1 MDLVTLLETT
11 QNADRIF
18 NGWLVNHHRLETA
31 LKSGVSMV
39 TAAESGSIAAEV
51 AGSPEAMAAGL
62 SPAAAAAAHTGAVI
76 INGGWHHPKAYPF
89 SMEFTI
95 VADGGTFEYS
105 SAGRPLT
112 LYGANGEAQ
121 ALETPEKDFFQE
133 ELEYFMDCVT
143 NGHRPERCL
152 PEESAAAVKLT
163 RWMVESRSKN
173 GERIECRF

>member
-1 MDLVTLLETT
+1 FDLLIHDVDYCLH
-11 QNADRIF
+11 IF
-18 NGWLVNHHRLETA
+18 GPPTSVSAVGYEDMPHGIDWISARLHYP
-31 LKSGVSMV
+31 
-39 TAAESGSIAAEV
+39 SI
-51 AGSPEAMAAGL
+51 
-62 SPAAAAAAHTGAVI
+62 GAVI